1 MGEGYAQWFARI
13 RPLGLAFAGLVL
25 AFPLLLSLAGTSIVG
40 FWTPHGLAT
49 TAAVDAPAV
58 LLALWLWRPV
68 KFAWVYR
75 PLQVAV
81 VVIALGWFLTWVGGH
96 WGRVSVIAGMVPL
109 WLVFQSLV
117 NLIQGPPSVEETRPG
132 P

>member
-1 MGEGYAQWFARI
+1 MGERYARWFARI
-13 RPLGLAFAGLVL
+13 RPLGLAFCGLVL
-25 AFPLLLSLAGTSIVG
+25 AFPLLLSIAGARLVG
-40 FWTPHGLAT
+40 FWTLQGLAI
-49 TAAVDAPAV
+49 TAAVDVPTV

-81 VVIALGWFLTWVGGH
+81 VVIALGWFLTWLGGH

-117 NLIQGPPSVEETRPG
+117 NLVQGPPSVEETPPRP
-132 P
+132 